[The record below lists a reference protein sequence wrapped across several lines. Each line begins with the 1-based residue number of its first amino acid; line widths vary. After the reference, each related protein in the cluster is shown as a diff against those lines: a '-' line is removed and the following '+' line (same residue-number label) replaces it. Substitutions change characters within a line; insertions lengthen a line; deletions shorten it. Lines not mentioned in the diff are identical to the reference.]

1 MALTVLS
8 RAECVRFTLQLWR
21 LERLCVCVF
30 SPIFNKVQGADLMEE
45 KGKCEKVEDLNEV
58 E

>member
-1 MALTVLS
+1 MCPVHTSALAFREAV
-8 RAECVRFTLQLWR
+8 CV
-21 LERLCVCVF
+21 CVCVF
-30 SPIFNKVQGADLMEE
+30 SPIFNKVQGADSMEE